1 MRASKH
7 LKIHPDNLHQQQNR
21 AALYLQ
27 KWWCLG
33 PTVESQAAQSR
44 SPPAAET
51 GKRSRAPNR
60 WQRWRSPALQ
70 TPAEHRRCC
79 RSAGTAVQAAGMS
92 SVGTPRTCKHNSR
105 RCEHK
110 CGALPAGQYSSQPT
124 TNQPANK
131 STSQPIPN
139 QPTNKSTSQPTPNQP
154 AMKST
159 RQHTPK
165 SVKRSVL
172 TRRGGR
178 SGGGE
183 GERGWGLKDDQ
194 MGEGANRQDIL

>member
-1 MRASKH
+1 M
-7 LKIHPDNLHQQQNR
+7 
-21 AALYLQ
+21 
-27 KWWCLG
+27 
-33 PTVESQAAQSR
+33 ESQAAQSR

-139 QPTNKSTSQPTPNQP
+139 QPTNKSTSQPIPNQPTNKSTSQPTPNQP

-178 SGGGE
+178 SGGG
-183 GERGWGLKDDQ
+183 GGGKGLGVER
-194 MGEGANRQDIL
+194 